1 MECSAI
7 LKVLGQNDTFVFW
20 AGFFSVPA
28 GFFLDPFRWLTI
40 TQGKSKGAGREKG
53 RKKPT
58 YMESVFRC
66 GGLRG
71 QAFFAG
77 QGFFSTCL
85 GYCIGVLAFQV
96 CFWLLSRVNCLEK
109 NRYCRF
115 FDSWGLVSEGF
126 FLTLFLG
133 RMFQKKPRRRG
144 GRRSVFWSGFFS
156 ELSGIAPCQ
165 SVWIFPVF
173 SFRGL
178 PVSVA

>member
-1 MECSAI
+1 M
-7 LKVLGQNDTFVFW
+7 VDHH
-20 AGFFSVPA
+20 P
-28 GFFLDPFRWLTI
+28 
-40 TQGKSKGAGREKG
+40 GKSKGAGREKG
-53 RKKPT
+53 RKKAHI
-58 YMESVFRC
+58 YGECFSVRGTSGAGVFCWARSFFDLS
-66 GGLRG
+66 GLLEFWPSKGLLR
-71 QAFFAG
+71 Q
-77 QGFFSTCL
+77 
-85 GYCIGVLAFQV
+85 CIQV

-115 FDSWGLVSEGF
+115 FDSWGPLVSEGF

-144 GRRSVFWSGFFS
+144 GRRLVFWSGFFS

-178 PVSVA
+178 EVCFWLLWWVSR